1 MAYYGLVIKKK
12 GMDVICK
19 LHVHTL
25 YYLFEGFRASYIHA
39 LLHVH
44 TLYYMYTH
52 TLLPAS
58 ELAIYMLYY
67 MYTHSTT
74 YTHTLLPASELAIY
88 M

>member
-1 MAYYGLVIKKK
+1 
-12 GMDVICK
+12 MDVICK

-44 TLYYMYTH
+44 TLYYMYTYSTTCFRASYIHVALLHVH
-52 TLLPAS
+52 T
-58 ELAIYMLYY
+58 LYY
-67 MYTHSTT
+67 M